1 PEKQIA
7 FKFELETAF
16 SILRSVEW
24 SESGATYTPIGI
36 VDPVRLAGTTVQRAN
51 LNNPGMMRSLGLKI
65 GRAVSIV
72 KRGEIIPKIEGL
84 APPGALP
91 DDPGIVTKEIEIP
104 SLCTTCGT
112 ALVDAGTRLYCP
124 NAACPK
130 RLLHRLEK
138 WIAVLDIRELGEKL
152 IAQLFSKG
160 RVRQIS
166 DLYTLTAQELAGY
179 DRMGELSAAKV
190 IRHINSPRN
199 LSLAAFVAGFDY
211 EGIAETTMDKIACA
225 GFNTLA
231 KLSCAAVEELAD
243 IFGIGTITAAIIADG
258 LKETTQEMDAVLA
271 AGIVT
276 IAEPPAAETLKLS
289 GVSFCFTGELS
300 SMKRAQA
307 EEKIKTLGGQA
318 KSTVVKDL
326 TYLVTND
333 PQSNSSKNKKARE
346 LGIPII
352 NEEQFLELIGQDTG
366 QETSD
371 PKVAA
376 NGQGLLF

>member
-1 PEKQIA
+1 
-7 FKFELETAF
+7 
-16 SILRSVEW
+16 
-24 SESGATYTPIGI
+24 
-36 VDPVRLAGTTVQRAN
+36 
-51 LNNPGMMRSLGLKI
+51 M
-65 GRAVSIV
+65 
-72 KRGEIIPKIEGL
+72 
-84 APPGALP
+84 P
-91 DDPGIVTKEIEIP
+91 DDPGIVITEIEIP